1 MKTILKISGMD
12 CNSCALIIQKSLAK
26 LPGVSEANV
35 NFASE
40 KATIIYDANL
50 VQETDFKKTIEN
62 SGYKVGETGKSLYPQ
77 WVKPAVG
84 LLLSLLTMF
93 SPIKVV
99 SFGLATIVQFIL
111 GLNFYK
117 GTWSA
122 LKMRTFNMDS
132 LIAIGS
138 TVAYF
143 YQYYET
149 SAFLITFVL
158 LGKYL
163 ESRAKGQASA
173 AIKKLME
180 LQDNTAKN
188 LKVGDIVLVKPGQ
201 KVPTDGVIVRGMSY
215 IDESMVTGE
224 SLPVEKKVKA
234 NVIGGTINKNGSF
247 EFKVTKVGSETML
260 SQIIRLVEE
269 AQGSKAPI
277 QAWADWVSS
286 WFVPAVILIALFT
299 LFITHSWITFI
310 AVIVIACPCA
320 LGLATPT
327 AIMVGT
333 GNGAKQG
340 ILIKG
345 GEPLENACKIN
356 TIVFD
361 KTGTLTKG
369 KPEVTNITGKILKIA
384 ASLENHSEHRL
395 AEAIIKKHRG
405 GLFKVTGFKA
415 LPGQGIV
422 GKING
427 KNYLLGRPMFQSY
440 EKLENEG
447 KTVMELSSAQKILVS
462 IAVADT
468 VKETTKEA
476 IEAIKKMGIEV
487 WMLTGDNARTAQAI
501 ASQVGITN
509 VLANVLP
516 QDKAGEVKKLQTL
529 GKKVAMVGDGIND
542 APALAQADLG
552 IAMGSGTDVAMEAGG
567 IVIVKNDL
575 RDVVEAISLSR
586 KTLSKIKQNLFL
598 ALIYNVIGI
607 PVAAMGGLRPEL
619 AGLAMVLS
627 SISVVTNSLLLS
639 RLPRRQR

>member
-1 MKTILKISGMD
+1 MD

-234 NVIGGTINKNGSF
+234 NVIGGIINKNGSF

-260 SQIIRLVEE
+260 
-269 AQGSKAPI
+269 
-277 QAWADWVSS
+277 
-286 WFVPAVILIALFT
+286 
-299 LFITHSWITFI
+299 
-310 AVIVIACPCA
+310 
-320 LGLATPT
+320 
-327 AIMVGT
+327 
-333 GNGAKQG
+333 
-340 ILIKG
+340 
-345 GEPLENACKIN
+345 
-356 TIVFD
+356 
-361 KTGTLTKG
+361 
-369 KPEVTNITGKILKIA
+369 
-384 ASLENHSEHRL
+384 
-395 AEAIIKKHRG
+395 
-405 GLFKVTGFKA
+405 
-415 LPGQGIV
+415 
-422 GKING
+422 
-427 KNYLLGRPMFQSY
+427 
-440 EKLENEG
+440 
-447 KTVMELSSAQKILVS
+447 
-462 IAVADT
+462 
-468 VKETTKEA
+468 
-476 IEAIKKMGIEV
+476 
-487 WMLTGDNARTAQAI
+487 
-501 ASQVGITN
+501 
-509 VLANVLP
+509 
-516 QDKAGEVKKLQTL
+516 
-529 GKKVAMVGDGIND
+529 
-542 APALAQADLG
+542 
-552 IAMGSGTDVAMEAGG
+552 
-567 IVIVKNDL
+567 
-575 RDVVEAISLSR
+575 
-586 KTLSKIKQNLFL
+586 
-598 ALIYNVIGI
+598 
-607 PVAAMGGLRPEL
+607 
-619 AGLAMVLS
+619 
-627 SISVVTNSLLLS
+627 
-639 RLPRRQR
+639 

>member
-384 ASLENHSEHRL
+384 ASLENHSEHPL

-447 KTVMELSSAQKILVS
+447 KTVMELSSAQKILGS